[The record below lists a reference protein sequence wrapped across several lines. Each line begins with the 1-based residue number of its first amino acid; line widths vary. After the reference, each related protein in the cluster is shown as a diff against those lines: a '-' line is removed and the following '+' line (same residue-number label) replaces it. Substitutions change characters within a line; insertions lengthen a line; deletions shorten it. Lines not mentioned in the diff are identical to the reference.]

1 MQETEQQR
9 VAELEAAS
17 AFQHQTLQTI
27 RVVAEKVPPEEA
39 QAALPAIRALAAE
52 ALGEADRSVRP

>member
-1 MQETEQQR
+1 MQQTEQQR

-17 AFQHQTLQTI
+17 AFQRQTLRAI

-39 QAALPAIRALAAE
+39 QAALRAISALAAE
-52 ALGEADRSVRP
+52 ALGEADR